1 MDWNQ
6 STMYEQRVRF
16 ILEVQQRTFSFAESC
31 RRYSISRA
39 AGYKWWTRFL
49 AEGFEGLHD
58 RSHRPHHCPH
68 AVAEGVVE
76 HVVDLRQRYG
86 WGSRKIRK
94 LTAEKFGE
102 APARRTID
110 RIFERHDL
118 ITKKRRRSGKPGH
131 PGKPLTPMDE
141 PNAVWT
147 VDFKGQFKMLNG
159 RYCYP
164 LTIQDGFSRFLLEC
178 RGLYSTSIELAKPVF
193 IKVFREF
200 GVPAVI
206 RSDNGTPFASIG
218 PIARLTRLS
227 AWWIRLGIRPETI
240 EPGKPQQNGRHE
252 THAPNPQ
259 ARSHSAAEGQ
269 PPVPSSVTS
278 TTSAA
283 PSIPSGRMRRSTM
296 RRPIQSTDRLLE
308 PTPMSFRL
316 SNTPSTSRSVRSLRT
331 EASAGTRVGSTSA
344 RRSATSSSGSNP
356 SVPLCGKSTSVLLP
370 SGGLTK
376 NSSSFSTPTAT
387 QDVTQ
392 SVNHQLAPL
401 CSTISCAVHS
411 GSVGDCYDN
420 ALCESFFAT
429 LECELIERRRFSNRV
444 EAKIAVFRFIESW
457 YNPRR
462 RHSALGYESP
472 VNFEAKHSEAA

>member
-68 AVAEGVVE
+68 AISEPIVE

-94 LTAEKFGE
+94 LTAEKFGS

-141 PNAVWT
+141 SNAVWT

-193 IKVFREF
+193 IRTFREF
-200 GVPAVI
+200 GLPAVI

-218 PIARLTRLS
+218 LARLTRLS

-252 THAPNPQ
+252 RMHRTLK
-259 ARSHSAAEGQ
+259 REGLGRRR
-269 PPVPSSVTS
+269 PTSVPSSATS
-278 TTSAA
+278 TTSVA
-283 PSIPSGRMRRSTM
+283 PSITSGRMRLSTM
-296 RRPIQSTDRLLE
+296 RRPTQSTDLLLE
-308 PTPMSFRL
+308 PTLTSFRL
-316 SNTPSTSRSVRSLRT
+316 SSTPSTSRSGKSLRT
-331 EASAGTRVGSTSA
+331 VESAGTHVGSTSA
-344 RRSATSSSGSNP
+344 RPWATSSSGSNP
-356 SVPLCGKSTSVLLP
+356 LVPLCGRSTSDPLP
-370 SGGLTK
+370 SDGLTK

-401 CSTISCAVHS
+401 CQPSGALFRTATAKRVPFSSATPQTSSTLS
-411 GSVGDCYDN
+411 
-420 ALCESFFAT
+420 
-429 LECELIERRRFSNRV
+429 R
-444 EAKIAVFRFIESW
+444 
-457 YNPRR
+457 
-462 RHSALGYESP
+462 
-472 VNFEAKHSEAA
+472 

>member
-6 STMYEQRVRF
+6 STMYEQRVHF

-31 RRYSISRA
+31 RRYGISRT
-39 AGYKWWTRFL
+39 AGYTWWTRFL

-68 AVAEGVVE
+68 AVAEPIVE

-94 LTAEKFGE
+94 LTAVKFGG

-147 VDFKGQFKMLNG
+147 VDFKGQFKMRNG

-178 RGLYSTSIELAKPVF
+178 RGLYSTSMELAKPVF
-193 IKVFREF
+193 IKTFREF
-200 GVPAVI
+200 GLPAVI

-218 PIARLTRLS
+218 LARLTRLS

-252 THAPNPQ
+252 RMHRTLNREAT
-259 ARSHSAAEGQ
+259 Q
-269 PPVPSSVTS
+269 PPKANLSAQQRHFNDFRRTFNHIRPHEALDDATPHSVYRSALRAYPDVLPPRTPHPLLQKYRD
-278 TTSAA
+278 TTVAKRLDGAVEALRSA
-283 PSIPSGRMRRSTM
+283 
-296 RRPIQSTDRLLE
+296 PIEGPHPYLYLDATFLDARWARKVENVSALVAYAVDPDGHRRLLAI
-308 PTPMSFRL
+308 T
-316 SNTPSTSRSVRSLRT
+316 
-331 EASAGTRVGSTSA
+331 
-344 RRSATSSSGSNP
+344 
-356 SVPLCGKSTSVLLP
+356 LP
-370 SGGLTK
+370 SL
-376 NSSSFSTPTAT
+376 PT
-387 QDVTQ
+387 
-392 SVNHQLAPL
+392 
-401 CSTISCAVHS
+401 
-411 GSVGDCYDN
+411 
-420 ALCESFFAT
+420 
-429 LECELIERRRFSNRV
+429 
-444 EAKIAVFRFIESW
+444 
-457 YNPRR
+457 
-462 RHSALGYESP
+462 
-472 VNFEAKHSEAA
+472 